1 MNKSLFWSGKQHMN
15 SHQYSEGAKNN
26 SIQLD
31 SLLWLTIIPPPSPEF
46 LIGTG
51 EKWTVKI
58 LPLLKMTPLMGEKV
72 PASSF
77 LQFFSLLQTAN
88 LELSG
93 IPRERFHAKIAK
105 WRWAYHVLRERVWR
119 NYINNLDTER
129 VTSKASPFREVWHG
143 ECSGLHGTALGSSSN
158 SCHRCP
164 TWVTGGK
171 LGRGKRWGT
180 RQYNHATICQ
190 SNV

>member
-1 MNKSLFWSGKQHMN
+1 MRRFQHPVFF
-15 SHQYSEGAKNN
+15 Y
-26 SIQLD
+26 
-31 SLLWLTIIPPPSPEF
+31 
-46 LIGTG
+46 
-51 EKWTVKI
+51 
-58 LPLLKMTPLMGEKV
+58 
-72 PASSF
+72 
-77 LQFFSLLQTAN
+77 FFSLLQMAN

-93 IPRERFHAKIAK
+93 IPRERFHAKIAI

-143 ECSGLHGTALGSSSN
+143 ECGALHGTALGSGSN

-180 RQYNHATICQ
+180 RQYNHAIICQ
-190 SNV
+190 SNVQTSVGGRAWRYTQHHRFLLATSGTLRLSDIQTGHRSSA